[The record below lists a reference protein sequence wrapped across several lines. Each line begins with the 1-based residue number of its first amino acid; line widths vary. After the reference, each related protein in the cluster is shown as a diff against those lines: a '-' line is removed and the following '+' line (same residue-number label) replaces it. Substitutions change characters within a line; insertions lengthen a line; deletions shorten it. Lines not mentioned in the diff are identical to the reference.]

1 MKYLWCVL
9 ACAALASSGGCRD
22 VRPQPLRVPAGSV
35 PRFIRVKLPGDAA
48 PVRVPLED
56 YVRASILSE
65 FAPPGGNP
73 ADVERMLEVQAV
85 IARTYAAAH
94 VGRHQRQGYDLCST
108 THCQLYEPGRLR
120 TSSWAPLATEA
131 SEHTAA
137 EILWF
142 DGAPASTLFHADC
155 GGHTSAAGDVWGGA
169 TQPYLSGIA
178 DDGAA
183 QGAHVSWRFE
193 VGRAELAEALDGDAR
208 TRVGKAVREIAITQ
222 RDEGGRALLVAL
234 SGAREPV
241 VRGEEFRAI
250 VSRTFGAKAIR
261 STRFEV
267 TRSGERFVFTG
278 QGFGHG
284 VGLCQAGAFARLR
297 AGARPEQVLARY
309 YPGTRLIVMR

>member
-1 MKYLWCVL
+1 MKYLWSAL
-9 ACAALASSGGCRD
+9 TCAALAAIGACSEI
-22 VRPQPLRVPAGSV
+22 RPQPLRVPAGSV
-35 PRFIRVKLPGDAA
+35 PRFVRVKLPGEAA
-48 PVRVPLED
+48 PVRVALED
-56 YVRASILSE
+56 YVRGSILSE

-94 VGRHQRQGYDLCST
+94 IGRHQRDGYDLCST

-120 TSSWAPLATEA
+120 TSSWAPLAAEA
-131 SEHTAA
+131 IEHTAA

-142 DGAPASTLFHADC
+142 DGAPASALFHSDC
-155 GGHTSAAGDVWGGA
+155 GGHTSAAGDVWGG
-169 TQPYLSGIA
+169 TTKPYLSGIA

-183 QGAHVSWRFE
+183 QGAHGSWRFE
-193 VGRAELAEALDGDAR
+193 VGRTELAAALDADPR
-208 TRVGKAVREIAITQ
+208 TRVGKGLREVAITQ
-222 RDEGGRALLVAL
+222 RDEGGRALLLAL

-241 VRGEEFRAI
+241 IRGEEFRAI
-250 VSRTFGAKAIR
+250 LSRTFGSKAIR
-261 STRFEV
+261 STRFQV

-284 VGLCQAGAFARLR
+284 VGLCQAGAFARLK